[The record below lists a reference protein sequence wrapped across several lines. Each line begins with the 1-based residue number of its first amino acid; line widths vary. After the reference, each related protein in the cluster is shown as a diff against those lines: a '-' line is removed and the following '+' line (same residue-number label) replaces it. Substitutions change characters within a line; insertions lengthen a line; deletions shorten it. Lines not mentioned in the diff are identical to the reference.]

1 MRIYRKANPVISL
14 ILTVVLAFGVLPASA
29 SAASSKEIQQQI
41 NGLKSKK
48 AELQTQIDAIQRDY
62 DANFG
67 EMEALVAEK
76 STIDQEISLISS
88 KIEAE
93 RLRKHCVLMQK
104 RIRSKGPG
112 EQQILMVWYI
122 IQIWKKGSTW

>member
-48 AELQTQIDAIQRDY
+48 AELQTQIDAIQRRR
-62 DANFG
+62 F
-67 EMEALVAEK
+67 
-76 STIDQEISLISS
+76 
-88 KIEAE
+88 
-93 RLRKHCVLMQK
+93 
-104 RIRSKGPG
+104 
-112 EQQILMVWYI
+112 
-122 IQIWKKGSTW
+122 